1 MKISYKLFLIAG
13 CLASTQL
20 IVSLSGCTGQG
31 KPEDSQNKAD
41 QKPAMT
47 KEQMVERGKYL
58 TTIGVCNDCHSP
70 KIMTKDGPVADN
82 SRLLSGSPAD
92 MKLPPIHTDEIT
104 PGKWYLGS
112 ADLTAWVGPWGI
124 SYAANLTPDSA
135 TGSGTWTEELFIKIL
150 RSGKFMGIESGRPL
164 MPPMPWNYINQMTDD
179 DLKSVLAYLKS
190 LPPIKN
196 SVHAYVPPNEL
207 ASVQ

>member
-1 MKISYKLFLIAG
+1 MKIYYKLFLVAG
-13 CLASTQL
+13 CIVATQV
-20 IVSLSGCTGQG
+20 IVSLSGCSSPP
-31 KPEDSQNKAD
+31 KPEE
-41 QKPAMT
+41 KPAMT

-58 TTIGVCNDCHSP
+58 ATIASCNDCHSP
-70 KIMTKDGPVADN
+70 KIMTKDGPVADG
-82 SRLLSGSPAD
+82 SRLLSGSPSD
-92 MKLPPIHTDEIT
+92 MKLPAIHADEIT

-135 TGSGTWTEELFIKIL
+135 TGSGTWSEELFIKIL
-150 RSGKFMGIESGRPL
+150 RSGKFMGIESGRPI

-196 SVHAYVPPNEL
+196 SVHAYVPPNEM